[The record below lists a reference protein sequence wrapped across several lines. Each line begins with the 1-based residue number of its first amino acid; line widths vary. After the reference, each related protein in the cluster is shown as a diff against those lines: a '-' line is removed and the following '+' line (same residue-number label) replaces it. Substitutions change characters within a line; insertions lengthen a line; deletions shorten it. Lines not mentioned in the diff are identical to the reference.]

1 MDKRE
6 QALKMLFLFCRIQ
19 KVARNYVSMSSTTPN
34 DDYLHTSHL
43 LLSSLKQRMSQV
55 KKPPSMRSCPAAPAS
70 AAVK

>member
-6 QALKMLFLFCRIQ
+6 FFFIQ
-19 KVARNYVSMSSTTPN
+19 IVARHTVCMSSNTLN
-34 DDYLHTSHL
+34 GDYSHTSYL

-55 KKPPSMRSCPAAPAS
+55 KKPPSMRSCPAAPVS

>member
-1 MDKRE
+1 MDKRD
-6 QALKMLFLFCRIQ
+6 QVLKRLFLFCRIQ
-19 KVARNYVSMSSTTPN
+19 KVARHTVCVSSNALN

-55 KKPPSMRSCPAAPAS
+55 KKPPSMRSCPAAPDS